1 MKMRND
7 WLTKRIRPSSIDTY
21 VQYRSGYH
29 WNGVNEYTTDEFVRY
44 LAGVGQKTSYHLTMG
59 TALHKLFE
67 LSPYG
72 TLPEYIIVDGVH
84 ISCHPDFDATIY
96 RPTQLEVPVSGV
108 INGLLIKGTCDAKD
122 SHAVYDWKTTKSFS
136 IETYTLSW
144 QWRVYLYLTGL
155 NKFVYNVF
163 TANKNEASNSIELK
177 KLDVVTCYRYP
188 DMNKDVEN
196 IVNEYWH
203 CLLRLKP
210 EIERIAKIYGI
221 NLDKSPLN
229 KKCIKCNQLF
239 ETNIEHL
246 DICKKCETNKIKITD
261 EIKALFPTVKDVLYF
276 DNKDSATKLEAA
288 INNNFVGIDDL
299 GLMRAL
305 KWIKDNL
312 K

>member
-1 MKMRND
+1 MRSD
-7 WLTKRIRPSSIDTY
+7 WLTRMISPSRVDNY
-21 VQYRSGYH
+21 VQYMTGYQ
-29 WNGVNEYTTDEFVRY
+29 WKQFGEEDVPEYTTEHFIHGLLRLTPV
-44 LAGVGQKTSYHLTMG
+44 THHLTMG

-72 TLPEYIIVDGVH
+72 TLPEYITVDGVH

-96 RPTQLEVPVSGV
+96 CPTQREVPVEGL

-188 DMNKDVEN
+188 DMNMDVEN

-203 CLLRLKP
+203 CLLRLEP
-210 EIERIAKIYGI
+210 EIEHIAKEK
-221 NLDKSPLN
+221 N
-229 KKCIKCNQLF
+229 
-239 ETNIEHL
+239 
-246 DICKKCETNKIKITD
+246 
-261 EIKALFPTVKDVLYF
+261 VKL
-276 DNKDSATKLEAA
+276 
-288 INNNFVGIDDL
+288 I
-299 GLMRAL
+299 
-305 KWIKDNL
+305 
-312 K
+312 